1 MMPEQGA
8 AENSLSPILTISAAQ
23 IANPREATQ
32 MFTPQRDEGYSC
44 STNCHYAVGFC

>member
-1 MMPEQGA
+1 MMQEQGA

-32 MFTPQRDEGYSC
+32 MFTPQTDEGYSR
-44 STNCHYAVGFC
+44 STNCHYALGFC